1 MSCFI
6 PLQKFYEVRNTT
18 KSLIKASRIEF
29 FKKRPSL
36 LKSNSKKLR
45 SVFKST
51 SGQSLS
57 QDDVEPSRTSSTR
70 TSPSLAPENSVNI
83 ANLLTITCIQY

>member
-6 PLQKFYEVRNTT
+6 LLQRFYEVRNTT

-36 LKSNSKKLR
+36 LKSNISKKLR

-57 QDDVEPSRTSSTR
+57 QDDVEPTRTSSTR
-70 TSPSLAPENSVNI
+70 TSPSLAPENSGDI
-83 ANLLTITCIQY
+83 ANLL